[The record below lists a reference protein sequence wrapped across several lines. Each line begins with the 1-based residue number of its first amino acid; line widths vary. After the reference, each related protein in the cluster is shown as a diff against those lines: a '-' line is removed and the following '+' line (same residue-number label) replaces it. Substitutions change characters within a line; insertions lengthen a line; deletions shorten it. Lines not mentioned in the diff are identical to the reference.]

1 MQASAG
7 IDRETSGARSG
18 AAVAFPRPGP
28 ETADWCKI
36 ETRGWKSLRVRQW
49 GKAEARLMA
58 GEKERRRTRHE
69 GGRKEGG
76 DIIEPVWVSRLMEL
90 QGAAPAHRRS
100 CALPSLN
107 WPVSAVVVCR
117 QTLRS
122 FIVLFIYL
130 FIYLFVYNAHCQRS
144 ESFFVKAFFPSTCLL
159 KINRWKHWIQYQIK
173 SSLSLSNV

>member
-7 IDRETSGARSG
+7 IDRDRSGARSG

-49 GKAEARLMA
+49 VKAEARLMA

-130 FIYLFVYNAHCQRS
+130 FIYLCTMSTVTVRGLKVFLSRLFPPPPVY
-144 ESFFVKAFFPSTCLL
+144 
-159 KINRWKHWIQYQIK
+159 
-173 SSLSLSNV
+173 